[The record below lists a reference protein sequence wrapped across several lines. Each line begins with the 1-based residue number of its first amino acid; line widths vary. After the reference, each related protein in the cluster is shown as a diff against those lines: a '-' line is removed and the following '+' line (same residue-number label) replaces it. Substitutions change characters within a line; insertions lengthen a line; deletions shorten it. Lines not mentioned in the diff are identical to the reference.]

1 MTLETWLY
9 FCATELVLSLSPGPA
24 VLLVVSQAASGV
36 RPALAASAGV
46 LLANALYFALSAI
59 GVGAA
64 LAASHE
70 LFLALKWLGV
80 AYLVWFGARA
90 VLKPKQR
97 SEGAPASERRVA
109 RPLAHGFVM
118 QAASPKVLLFFT
130 ALLPQFVTP
139 AAPVAPQIALLGAS
153 SIVIELAVLSVYAVA
168 AARTSRALRQTRFA
182 TSLDRAGGILL
193 LGAAAGLATLR
204 RTP

>member
-1 MTLETWLY
+1 
-9 FCATELVLSLSPGPA
+9 
-24 VLLVVSQAASGV
+24 
-36 RPALAASAGV
+36 
-46 LLANALYFALSAI
+46 
-59 GVGAA
+59 
-64 LAASHE
+64 
-70 LFLALKWLGV
+70 
-80 AYLVWFGARA
+80 
-90 VLKPKQR
+90 
-97 SEGAPASERRVA
+97 
-109 RPLAHGFVM
+109 M